1 MKLNKFTTFLLL
13 LALLATV
20 ILAQDKKATTTANA
34 ELTTTAAQETSAS
47 DTPNETSTSEAPK
60 ETSTSEA
67 KQTSTSEAKQTST
80 SLRTTETTPT
90 GKPPALTTSTST
102 TESLPAVTDTSGS
115 TLPPK
120 PKLSTAREYPKPTV
134 PPTSGAPFMQ
144 KSSLPEGTF
153 FIAVGAALGFLM
165 FSVFAWRMIV
175 AWSLHRSVKH
185 AAEQAN
191 AVDSKAIVRPPQG
204 GNSGGFYAAGA
215 GSSVSLGDLSKG
227 VAGAKQTPN
236 SSLFFSPTA
245 GVSAAGDRRSTYLPA
260 GYYPTGN
267 GSGSLG
273 PNASQTHFHTQ
284 SISSRYGSYDRRGL
298 GPSPPGSPLISPSMP
313 PSRGGS
319 PMLPT
324 LRGSESRTS
333 LSILPVPGQR
343 APSAY
348 LEDLFE
354 NHQQQPGGR
363 Y

>member
-1 MKLNKFTTFLLL
+1 MKLNKFSITFFLL

-20 ILAQDKKATTTANA
+20 TLAQDKEQTTTAKA
-34 ELTTTAAQETSAS
+34 EPTSTDAQEASTSDPPKTTSA
-47 DTPNETSTSEAPK
+47 SEAPK
-60 ETSTSEA
+60 E
-67 KQTSTSEAKQTST
+67 TST
-80 SLRTTETTPT
+80 SLRTTETTETTPT
-90 GKPPALTTSTST
+90 GKPPPLTTSTSST
-102 TESLPAVTDTSGS
+102 SESLPVITDSSGS

-120 PKLSTAREYPKPTV
+120 PRLSTVIEYPKPTV

-153 FIAVGAALGFLM
+153 FIAVGAALGFLL

-175 AWSLHRSVKH
+175 AWSLHRSVKR

-191 AVDSKAIVRPPQG
+191 AVDSKAMLRPTQG

-215 GSSVSLGDLSKG
+215 GSAVSLGDLSRG
-227 VAGAKQTPN
+227 GAGAKQTPN

-245 GVSAAGDRRSTYLPA
+245 GVSATGDRRSTYLPA

-267 GSGSLG
+267 GSGSLV
-273 PNASQTHFHTQ
+273 PNTSQTHFHTQ
-284 SISSRYGSYDRRGL
+284 SMSSRYGSYDRRGL

-313 PSRGGS
+313 PSRGGNGS
-319 PMLPT
+319 PMLPA

-333 LSILPVPGQR
+333 LSIPPMPGQR

-354 NHQQQPGGR
+354 SHQQQPGGR

>member
-1 MKLNKFTTFLLL
+1 MNLNKFTTTFFLL

-47 DTPNETSTSEAPK
+47 DSPNETSTSEAPK
-60 ETSTSEA
+60 ETSNSEA
-67 KQTSTSEAKQTST
+67 KQTSTSEEKQTST

-90 GKPPALTTSTST
+90 GKPPALTTKI
-102 TESLPAVTDTSGS
+102 TDSSGS

-175 AWSLHRSVKH
+175 AWSLHRSVKR

-191 AVDSKAIVRPPQG
+191 AVDSKAMLRPPQG
-204 GNSGGFYAAGA
+204 GNSGAFYAAGA
-215 GSSVSLGDLSKG
+215 GSSVSLGDLSRG
-227 VAGAKQTPN
+227 GAGAKQTPN

-245 GVSAAGDRRSTYLPA
+245 GVSAAGDRRSAYLPA

-284 SISSRYGSYDRRGL
+284 SMSSRYGSYDRRGL

-313 PSRGGS
+313 PSRGGNGS

-333 LSILPVPGQR
+333 LSIPPVPGQR

>member
-1 MKLNKFTTFLLL
+1 MELNKFAITFFLL

-20 ILAQDKKATTTANA
+20 TLAQDTGPATTATA
-34 ELTTTAAQETSAS
+34 TAAKVTSTS
-47 DTPNETSTSEAPK
+47 DLPKETSTSEAPK

-67 KQTSTSEAKQTST
+67 PNETSTSEAKETST
-80 SLRTTETTPT
+80 STQTTETAPT
-90 GKPPALTTSTST
+90 GKPPALTTTTSTS
-102 TESLPAVTDTSGS
+102 ESVPVITDSSGS
-115 TLPPK
+115 SLPPK
-120 PKLSTAREYPKPTV
+120 PKLSTVREYPKPTV

-153 FIAVGAALGFLM
+153 FIAVGAALGFLL

-175 AWSLHRSVKH
+175 AWSLHRSVKR

-191 AVDSKAIVRPPQG
+191 AVDSKAMLRPPQG

-215 GSSVSLGDLSKG
+215 GSSVSLGDLSRG
-227 VAGAKQTPN
+227 GAGAKQTPN

-245 GVSAAGDRRSTYLPA
+245 GVSAGGDRRSAYLPA

-284 SISSRYGSYDRRGL
+284 SMSSRYGSYDRRGL

-313 PSRGGS
+313 PSRGGNGS
-319 PMLPT
+319 PMLPA
-324 LRGSESRTS
+324 LRGSESRSS
-333 LSILPVPGQR
+333 LSIPPVPGQR

>member
-1 MKLNKFTTFLLL
+1 MTFFLL

-20 ILAQDKKATTTANA
+20 TLAQDKEPTTNAEA
-34 ELTTTAAQETSAS
+34 ELTTTAARETSNS
-47 DTPNETSTSEAPK
+47 DLPKETNTSEAPK
-60 ETSTSEA
+60 ETSTTEA
-67 KQTSTSEAKQTST
+67 PKETST
-80 SLRTTETTPT
+80 SLRTSKTTETTPT
-90 GKPPALTTSTST
+90 GKPPALTTSTTST
-102 TESLPAVTDTSGS
+102 SESLPVRTDSPGS
-115 TLPPK
+115 SLPPK
-120 PKLSTAREYPKPTV
+120 PKLSTSREYPKPTV

-153 FIAVGAALGFLM
+153 FIAVGAALGFLL

-175 AWSLHRSVKH
+175 AWSLHRSVKR

-191 AVDSKAIVRPPQG
+191 TVDSKAMLRPPQG

-215 GSSVSLGDLSKG
+215 GSSVSLGDLSRSG
-227 VAGAKQTPN
+227 AGAKQTPN

-245 GVSAAGDRRSTYLPA
+245 GVSAAGDRRSAYLPA

-267 GSGSLG
+267 GSGSLV

-284 SISSRYGSYDRRGL
+284 SMSSRYGSYDRRGL

-313 PSRGGS
+313 PSRGGNGS
-319 PMLPT
+319 PMLPA

-333 LSILPVPGQR
+333 LSIPPVPGQR

>member
-1 MKLNKFTTFLLL
+1 MKLNKFAITLFLL

-20 ILAQDKKATTTANA
+20 TLAQD
-34 ELTTTAAQETSAS
+34 EEET
-47 DTPNETSTSEAPK
+47 TSTSSPARTEQTTAITTTEEEVTTTTEAPK
-60 ETSTSEA
+60 ETSTTTEEE
-67 KQTSTSEAKQTST
+67 KETSTTEK
-80 SLRTTETTPT
+80 TTETTPT
-90 GKPPALTTSTST
+90 EGPPALTSSTTSTST
-102 TESLPAVTDTSGS
+102 SETSEAVITDESGE

-120 PKLSTAREYPKPTV
+120 PKLTTAKEYPKPTV
-134 PPTSGAPFMQ
+134 PPTAGAPFMQ
-144 KSSLPEGTF
+144 KSSVPEGTF

-175 AWSLHRSVKH
+175 AWSLHRSVKR

-191 AVDSKAIVRPPQG
+191 VVDSKAMLRPPQI
-204 GNSGGFYAAGA
+204 GNSGGFYAAGG
-215 GSSVSLGDLSKG
+215 GSAVSLGDLSRG
-227 VAGAKQTPN
+227 GAAAKQTPN
-236 SSLFFSPTA
+236 GSLFFSPTA
-245 GVSAAGDRRSTYLPA
+245 GVNAAGDRRSAYLPA
-260 GYYPTGN
+260 GYYPTN

-273 PNASQTHFHTQ
+273 PNSSQTHFH
-284 SISSRYGSYDRRGL
+284 SHSVSSRYGSYDRRGL

-313 PSRGGS
+313 PSRGGNGS
-319 PMLPT
+319 PA

-333 LSILPVPGQR
+333 LSIPPLPGQR